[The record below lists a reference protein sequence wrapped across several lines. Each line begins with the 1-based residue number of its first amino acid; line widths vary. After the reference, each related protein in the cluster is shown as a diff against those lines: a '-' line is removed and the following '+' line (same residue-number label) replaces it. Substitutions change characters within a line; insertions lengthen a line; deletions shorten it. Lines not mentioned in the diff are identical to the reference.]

1 MLNKRLQKVAVRMAR
16 EHLTLSELGITL
28 SEIREMKD
36 KGYHVL
42 CQQQHG
48 KGRVYYIGNPE
59 DAPYVFHSPKQK
71 GSQEYKWVELSDT
84 HAGCRAFDA
93 KGLAECLQRAMDEGF
108 EDVHISGDL
117 HDGRHVY
124 KGQDTELKYFTAD
137 DQAQCLAEV
146 LVNYPLNYIA
156 IMGNHDESFIKH
168 GSPNPVSRLE
178 EIMRNEGKHFV
189 YLNSMAGDI
198 IIGGVVKRMVH
209 LCGGGAYAKSYPG
222 QVYLRNL
229 FDSRGEDVWVRGNKY
244 RLRFGQFGHFHSNI
258 TYESN
263 GMWCTHPGN
272 FQFPN
277 TLTTRLGLVGDQGM
291 RLTTIKMENGVVYDY
306 TSKFIKPRSKYRQ

>member
-1 MLNKRLQKVAVRMAR
+1 MLDKRLQKIAVRMTK

-36 KGYHVL
+36 KGYCVHA
-42 CQQQHG
+42 QQKPG

-59 DAPYVFHSPKQK
+59 EAPYIFHSGKAK

-84 HAGCRAFDA
+84 HAGGKQFDA
-93 KGLAECLQRAMDEGF
+93 KGLAECLKRAEEDGF

-117 HDGRHVY
+117 HDGRRVY
-124 KGQDTELKYFTAD
+124 KGQDQNLKYFTAE

-146 LVNYPLNYIA
+146 LTERKLNYYA
-156 IMGNHDESFIKH
+156 IMGNHDEAFEKD
-168 GSPNPVSRLE
+168 GSPNPVAQLE
-178 EIMRNEGKHFV
+178 RIMHENGRHFV
-189 YLNSMAGDI
+189 YLNGMAGDL

-209 LCGGGAYAKSYPG
+209 LDGGGAYAKSYPG

-272 FQFPN
+272 FQFPSSF
-277 TLTTRLGLVGDQGM
+277 TIRRGLVGDQGC
-291 RLTTIKMENGVVYDY
+291 RLTTVKMENGVVYDY
-306 TSKFIKPRSKYRQ
+306 TSKFIKPRSKWRQ

>member
-1 MLNKRLQKVAVRMAR
+1 MLDKKLTKVAAKMAKA
-16 EHLTLSELGITL
+16 HLTLAELGITL

-42 CQQQHG
+42 AQQQPG
-48 KGRVYYIGNPE
+48 RGRVYYIGNPE
-59 DAPYVFHSPKQK
+59 EAPYVYHSGKK
-71 GSQEYKWVELSDT
+71 GNQEYKWVELSDT
-84 HAGCRAFDA
+84 HAGGKQFDSM
-93 KGLAECLQRAMDEGF
+93 GLRECLQRAVDEGF
-108 EDVHISGDL
+108 EDVHHSGDL
-117 HDGRHVY
+117 HDGRYVY
-124 KGQDTELKYFTAD
+124 KGQEQNLKYFTAD

-146 LVNYPLNYIA
+146 LMDYPLNYFA
-156 IMGNHDESFIKH
+156 IMGNHDEAFEKH
-168 GSPNPVSRLE
+168 GSPNPVGRLE
-178 EIMRNEGKHFV
+178 EIMNREDKHFV

-209 LCGGGAYAKSYPG
+209 LDGGGAYAKSYPG
-222 QVYLRNL
+222 QIYLRNL

-272 FQFPN
+272 FQFPSSF
-277 TLTTRLGLVGDQGM
+277 TIRRGLVGDQGM
-291 RLTTIKMENGVVYDY
+291 RLTTVKMDNGVVYDY
-306 TSKFIKPRSKYRQ
+306 TSKFIKPRRKYRQ